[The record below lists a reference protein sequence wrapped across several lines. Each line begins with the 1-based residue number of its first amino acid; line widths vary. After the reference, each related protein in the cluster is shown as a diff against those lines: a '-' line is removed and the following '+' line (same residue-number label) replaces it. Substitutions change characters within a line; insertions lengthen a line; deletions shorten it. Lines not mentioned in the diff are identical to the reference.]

1 MFCEFIMKCTTNH
14 IFLSLLEQPTTLG
27 FTYGSPFINSLTYVF
42 TRPAQ
47 AKTPDL
53 TARTNHHVLTL
64 SLLVPPGRQ
73 DSDAKSF
80 AENWPSPLRPTL
92 STGTR
97 QQKPKWKKSVVWPLS
112 STRSSSK
119 TSNRRRVRVKTHA
132 TAKHLLDGS
141 QCSSVRKSDY
151 IP

>member
-1 MFCEFIMKCTTNH
+1 MHNQSHFF
-14 IFLSLLEQPTTLG
+14 SLLEQSTTLG
-27 FTYGSPFINSLTYVF
+27 FTYGSPFINSFPCGCIAVF
-42 TRPAQ
+42 NIHV
-47 AKTPDL
+47 PDL

-92 STGTR
+92 STGTQ

-112 STRSSSK
+112 LTRSSSK